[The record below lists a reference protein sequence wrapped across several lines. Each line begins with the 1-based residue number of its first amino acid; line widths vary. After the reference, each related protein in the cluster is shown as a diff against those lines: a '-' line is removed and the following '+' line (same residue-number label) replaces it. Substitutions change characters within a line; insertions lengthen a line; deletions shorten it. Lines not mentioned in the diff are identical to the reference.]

1 MVRGRG
7 DGVSCAESVAVT
19 VNTHVAATNR
29 LGMAGLYPRF
39 KIASAMNTRTLATAA
54 AGLIVIALAA
64 ACRQPSPPAWELA
77 NPIQPIPKAPL
88 GISGINLTSLKDP
101 RGNVLPPVTPE
112 RVRLGRWLF
121 YDRRLSGDGSVACST
136 CHRPE
141 NAFSEPTPVSEGI
154 RGQKGKR
161 KAPTF
166 INMATTLFPH
176 FFWDGRAGSLEDQ
189 ALGPIANPAEMGSS
203 HQSMIATLTKIQGYR
218 PYFKEAFGSEEI
230 TKERVAHA
238 LADYERTRMSGNS
251 PYDRWRYAKQDD
263 ALSPAAKEGYDLFF
277 NKARCNQ
284 CHVGDNFT
292 DSNFHNLGVGWDPK
306 TRTFTD
312 EGRWVVTRNTVDEGF
327 ADSDRGRFKTPT
339 LREVTKHAPYMHDGS
354 EATLRDVMEL
364 YNRGGNKN
372 PYLDPKMTPLNL
384 TPAEI
389 DAVIEFMKALEG
401 EGYQDSAPTAFP
413 Q

>member
-1 MVRGRG
+1 MF
-7 DGVSCAESVAVT
+7 
-19 VNTHVAATNR
+19 N
-29 LGMAGLYPRF
+29 
-39 KIASAMNTRTLATAA
+39 RTLAAAVAALTAA
-54 AGLIVIALAA
+54 VMAT
-64 ACRQPSPPAWELA
+64 ACQRSAPPPWELD
-77 NPIQPIPKAPL
+77 NPIRPLPKAPL
-88 GISGINLTSLKDP
+88 GVSINLAALRDS
-101 RGNVLPPVTPE
+101 RGNPMPAVTPE

-121 YDRRLSGDGSVACST
+121 YDRRLSGDGSVACAT

-141 NAFSEPTPVSEGI
+141 NAFSEPTAVSSGI

-166 INMATTLFPH
+166 INQATTLFPH

-189 ALGPIANPAEMGSS
+189 ALGPIANPIEMGAT
-203 HQSMIATLTKIQGYR
+203 HQSMIATLLKVQGYR

-251 PYDRWRYAKQDD
+251 AYDRWRYAKDD
-263 ALSPAAKEGYDLFF
+263 NALSPLAKQGYDLFF

-292 DSNFHNLGVGWDPK
+292 DSNFHNLGVGWNARTK
-306 TRTFTD
+306 TFSD
-312 EGRWVVTRNTVDEGF
+312 EGRWVVTKGTSDRGQ
-327 ADSDRGRFKTPT
+327 ADTDRGRFKTPT
-339 LREVTKHAPYMHDGS
+339 VREVTKHPPYMHDGS
-354 EATLRDVMEL
+354 VATLREVVEL
-364 YNRGGNKN
+364 YNRGGDKN

-384 TPAEI
+384 TAA
-389 DAVIEFMKALEG
+389 DVDGLVEFMKALEG
-401 EGYQDSAPTAFP
+401 EGYQDTAPKRFP